1 MDFESINNKKI
12 VNGKLRMTEPYI
24 LFSDGISTIAK
35 HVVKEDEV
43 GRIDIISRRYFN
55 GDLPSEI
62 ILKYNNISNPF
73 SINEGDV
80 ILIPEYGPSLKKW
93 NTIKEID
100 DINIEIDNIRGQFL
114 DTKRLSKPDA
124 ARVEYLQ
131 RKAAQ
136 LKNGSK
142 QILPPNV
149 LKSGEENLN
158 IRDGK
163 ITI

>member
-55 GDLPSEI
+55 GDLPSEV

-73 SINEGDV
+73 SIDEGDV
-80 ILIPEYGPSLKKW
+80 ILIPEYGPALKKW

-142 QILPPNV
+142 QILPPNI

-158 IRDGK
+158 IKDGK